1 MKDRIL
7 LWDDDNHEPCVWI
20 NNKFAGVD
28 LDTVIKSA
36 LYTQP
41 VGKKEFCEILYI
53 YPWDFEDLD
62 EGEDEI
68 LFDWF
73 QGMPSFTDEQWD
85 LIFEQQWRKLGK
97 TL

>member
-7 LWDDDNHEPCVWI
+7 LWNDDNHEPCVWI

-28 LDTVIKSA
+28 LDTVIESA

-41 VGKKEFCEILYI
+41 VGKKEFCEILCI
-53 YPWDFEDLD
+53 YPWDFEDLN

-85 LIFEQQWRKLGK
+85 LIFEQQWGKLGK